1 MGGGGADVMANA
13 GAALLAA
20 FCPRRTRLG
29 MVRLRVWGALYKAW
43 NWVSFVFVGF
53 CFGFTVEFLLVVL
66 LKVWWGDVGA

>member
-1 MGGGGADVMANA
+1 MRG
-13 GAALLAA
+13 LR
-20 FCPRRTRLG
+20 PRVPFKG
-29 MVRLRVWGALYKAW
+29 FGVSLRVWGALYKAW